1 MSFRHI
7 FGHERQIRQLKCAVA
22 ARRIPHSYLF
32 HGIRGIGKWTMARQ
46 FAKYLYCRQGG
57 DDACDTCSSCRKI
70 DHEGHADIDFV
81 APERGMIKLDQI
93 RTIQHH
99 ARVSPLEGTKRLFI
113 IDDADC
119 LNEEAANALLKILEE
134 PGAAAMFILV
144 SARQYQLPQTVL
156 SRCQKVAFAPLNREV
171 IESYLRE
178 TRGYD
183 RDTAFLLA
191 AQCGGSIG
199 MALSIDD
206 AAFLENKNALIET
219 LVQADCAHNLT
230 DLMNLTEFFGS
241 TKETIM
247 DRLAI
252 LHGWYRDVL
261 VFRESGRTD
270 DIINQDILETV
281 ASMADRLPGCRA
293 IEALNHVERAMDAIE
308 KNVNKQLTLET
319 MVFKL
324 SHLVER

>member
-7 FGHERQIRQLKCAVA
+7 FGHERQIKQLKRAVT
-22 ARRIPHSYLF
+22 ARRIPHAYLF
-32 HGIRGIGKWTMARQ
+32 HGIRGVGKWTIARQ
-46 FAKYLYCRQGG
+46 YAKHLYCRQRG
-57 DDACDTCSSCRKI
+57 DDACDSCASCRKI
-70 DHEGHADIDFV
+70 DHESHADVDFV
-81 APERGMIKLDQI
+81 EPEKGVIKLDQI
-93 RTIQHH
+93 RMIQHH
-99 ARVSPLEGTKRLFI
+99 ARVSPLEGEKRLFI

-134 PGAAAMFILV
+134 PGAATMFVLV

-156 SRCQKVAFAPLNREV
+156 SRCQKVAFSPLTRET

-178 TRGYD
+178 TGDYD
-183 RDTAFLLA
+183 REKAFLLA

-199 MALSIDD
+199 TALSMDD
-206 AAFLENKNALIET
+206 AAFLENKNALIGT
-219 LVQADCAHNLT
+219 LVAADCAHNLA
-230 DLMNLTEFFGS
+230 DLMKLTEIFGS

-247 DRLAI
+247 DRLAV

-261 VFRESGRTD
+261 VYGESGRTD

-281 ASMADRLPGCRA
+281 ASMAECLPRYRA
-293 IEALNHVERAMDAIE
+293 IKALNHVERAMDAIE

-324 SHLVER
+324 SHLVEK